1 MTVHWCTCTYTCAGT
16 MLVLAREIVL
26 VFALVLVF
34 VPVPELVYLQDCVC
48 TRLFSNVR
56 TCACT
61 CMYLYVLVVVPVRV
75 RVPEVGLT
83 FVLVRIM
90 YTCFLY

>member
-1 MTVHWCTCTYTCAGT
+1 MRVVDQLSMTVHWCTCTYTCAGT

-56 TCACT
+56 TCELVLVCT
-61 CMYLYVLVVVPVRV
+61 CRCAS
-75 RVPEVGLT
+75 
-83 FVLVRIM
+83 
-90 YTCFLY
+90 TCSRA